1 MEYCELGDLNKYLR
15 NSLLCPENRLPELDT
30 REIVYQVLEA
40 LSTMHEENFCHRDLK
55 LAVRFLVTT
64 SNANTNILSSVE
76 YPDQKNGSE
85 VVGEGS

>member
-40 LSTMHEENFCHRDLK
+40 LSTMHEEKFCHRDLK
-55 LAVRFLVTT
+55 LAVRQFVMI
-64 SNANTNILSSVE
+64 NNTYTNVLFSAE
-76 YPDQKNGSE
+76 YFDQKNGPE
-85 VVGEGS
+85 VVGEGG